1 MFGEKLHKNETIMKQ
16 ENYKLRQEDLGILK
30 AVSDFA
36 GKKGVVLYIVG
47 GYLRDII
54 LKRKKENPDIDFCL
68 KKGAISFGRMLSK
81 VVRAGFVVLDKEHG
95 CCRLVKKI
103 KDKLYTLDFT
113 DFRGKELEGDLL
125 HRDFTINAFAV
136 ELKKAV
142 NTGSFGDL
150 LIDPYGGM
158 KDIKDK
164 AIRIVYKVNFDEDP
178 LRILRAFSLACIFN
192 FQIKADTLK
201 LAKLKKNKLSIVS
214 EERVRDEFF
223 KILDTSAAFD
233 YLCMMDELGILKI
246 IIPEIEIMRGVK
258 QGPYHHLDVLKH
270 SFETVRQLEIIIQEY
285 KRNNDVE
292 EYLNKVI
299 SGPRKRL
306 ALIKLGAF
314 LHDIGKPQT
323 MRRKNGKTIFHGH
336 ERQGAYIT
344 KIIAK
349 RLKLS
354 NDELDSLNKMVFWH
368 LRPGYM
374 ADSENLS
381 LRAKFRFARDTAGEA
396 ISVLLLSLAD
406 QRATRGRLT
415 SEESRL
421 QHEKV
426 VSGLIKEYF
435 RKQKEKRLPR
445 LINGND
451 VLSKFKLMPGPLI
464 GKILSEVE
472 ELQAAGEVKNKLEA
486 LALAKNIIHTEKIKA
501 GRKK

>member
-1 MFGEKLHKNETIMKQ
+1 MKQ
-16 ENYKLRQEDLGILK
+16 KAYTLRQEDSILLK

-36 GKKGVVLYIVG
+36 RKKGVELYIVG

-54 LKRKKENPDIDFCL
+54 LKREKENPDIDFCL
-68 KKGAISFGRMLSK
+68 KKDAISFGRMFSK
-81 VVRAGFVVLDKEHG
+81 VIHAGFVVLDKEHG
-95 CCRLVKKI
+95 CCRLVKRI

-113 DFRGKELEGDLL
+113 DFRGKNLEDDLL
-125 HRDFTINAFAV
+125 HRDFAINSFAV
-136 ELKKAV
+136 ELEKAV
-142 NTGSFGDL
+142 NAKSFGDL
-150 LIDPYGGM
+150 LIDPYGGI
-158 KDIKDK
+158 KDIKAK
-164 AIRIVYKVNFDEDP
+164 AIRIVHKGNFDEDP

-192 FQIKADTLK
+192 FKIEANTLK
-201 LAKLKKNKLSIVS
+201 LAKLKKDKLSTVS
-214 EERVRDEFF
+214 QERIRDELF
-223 KILDTSAAFD
+223 KILDTAVAFD
-233 YLCMMDELGILKI
+233 YVRMMDELGILKL

-270 SFETVRQLEIIIQEY
+270 SLETVRQLEIIIQEY
-285 KRNNDVE
+285 KRNNDVK
-292 EYLNKVI
+292 EYLNKII

-323 MRRKNGKTIFHGH
+323 MRRKKGKTIFHGH

-344 KIIAK
+344 KIAAK

-374 ADSENLS
+374 ADNENLS
-381 LRAKFRFARDTAGEA
+381 PRAKFRFARDAAGES

-415 SEESRL
+415 SQESRL
-421 QHEKV
+421 QHEKI

-435 RKQKEKRLPR
+435 RKQKEKKLPR
-445 LINGND
+445 LINGDD
-451 VLSKFKLMPGPLI
+451 VLKKFKLMPGPLI

-472 ELQAAGEVKNKLEA
+472 ELQAAGEVKNKAQA
-486 LALAKNIIHTEKIKA
+486 LALAKNIISERHTGEIKT
-501 GRKK
+501 GRKR

>member
-1 MFGEKLHKNETIMKQ
+1 MK
-16 ENYKLRQEDLGILK
+16 YKTYTLRQEDFSLLK

-36 GKKGVVLYIVG
+36 KKKGIVLYIVG

-54 LKRKKENPDIDFCL
+54 LKREKENPDIDFCL
-68 KKGAISFGRMLSK
+68 KNSAISFGRMLSK
-81 VVRAGFVVLDKEHG
+81 VINSGFVVLDKEHG

-113 DFRGKELEGDLL
+113 DFRGKNLEEDLL
-125 HRDFTINAFAV
+125 YRDFTMNSFAV
-136 ELKKAV
+136 ALEKAV
-142 NTGSFGDL
+142 NADNFSDL
-150 LIDPYGGM
+150 LIDPYKGL
-158 KDIKDK
+158 KDINAKV
-164 AIRIVYKVNFDEDP
+164 IRIVHKGNFDEDP

-192 FQIKADTLK
+192 FKIETNTLK
-201 LAKLKKNKLSIVS
+201 LIRLKKDKLSTVS
-214 EERVRDEFF
+214 YERIRDELF
-223 KILDTSAAFD
+223 KVLDTAAAVD
-233 YLCMMDELGILKI
+233 YLRMMDEMGILKL

-270 SFETVRQLEIIIQEY
+270 SLETVSQLEIIIQEY
-285 KRNNDVE
+285 KRDSDVKG
-292 EYLNKVI
+292 YLNKVI

-306 ALIKLGAF
+306 ALLKLGAF

-344 KIIAK
+344 KTIAK

-381 LRAKFRFARDTAGEA
+381 LRAKFRFARDTAGES
-396 ISVLLLSLAD
+396 INVLLLSLAD

-415 SEESRL
+415 SQKSRL

-435 RKQKEKRLPR
+435 RKQKEKKLPR
-445 LINGND
+445 LINGD
-451 VLSKFKLMPGPLI
+451 DILKKFKLMPGPLI

-472 ELQAAGEVKNKLEA
+472 ELQAAGEVKNKTEA
-486 LALAKNIIHTEKIKA
+486 LALAKNIITGRHTGEIKT
-501 GRKK
+501 GGKK

>member
-1 MFGEKLHKNETIMKQ
+1 M
-16 ENYKLRQEDLGILK
+16 NYKIYTLRQEDRGILK
-30 AVSDFA
+30 ATSDFVK
-36 GKKGVVLYIVG
+36 KKGVELYIVG

-54 LKRKKENPDIDFCL
+54 LKREKENPDIDFCL
-68 KKGAISFGRMLSK
+68 KRDAISFGRMLSK
-81 VVRAGFVVLDKEHG
+81 VIKAGFVVLDKEHG

-113 DFRGKELEGDLL
+113 DFRGKNLEDDLL
-125 HRDFTINAFAV
+125 HRDFTINSFAV
-136 ELKKAV
+136 ELGKAV
-142 NTGSFGDL
+142 NTESFSDL
-150 LIDPYGGM
+150 LIDPYGGI
-158 KDIKDK
+158 KDIKLK
-164 AIRIVYKVNFDEDP
+164 AIRIVCKGNFDEDP

-192 FQIKADTLK
+192 FTIEANTLK
-201 LAKLKKNKLSIVS
+201 LIKIKKDKLSIIS
-214 EERVRDEFF
+214 QERIRDELF
-223 KILDTSAAFD
+223 KVLDSSDAFN
-233 YLCMMDELGILKI
+233 YLRIMDELVILKLI
-246 IIPEIEIMRGVK
+246 MPEIEIMRGVK

-270 SFETVRQLEIIIQEY
+270 SLETVRQLEVIIQEY
-285 KRNNDVE
+285 NRNNDVR

-299 SGPRKRL
+299 SGPRRRL

-374 ADSENLS
+374 ADNENLS
-381 LRAKFRFARDTAGEA
+381 PRAKFRFARDTAGEC

-415 SEESRL
+415 SQESRL
-421 QHEKV
+421 EHEKV

-435 RKQKEKRLPR
+435 RKQKEKKLPR
-445 LINGND
+445 LINGDD
-451 VLSKFKLMPGPLI
+451 VLRKFKLEPGPLI

-472 ELQAAGEVKNKLEA
+472 ELQAAGEVKNKAEA
-486 LALAKNIIHTEKIKA
+486 LALAKSIISRRHAGEIRT